1 MRRLWSCAKK
11 KGFQLRDSLA
21 RRALVRAQAGEE
33 LTDDFAGKSADD
45 VEQQIVQMLGA
56 AAVDEGVPP
65 GDMVP
70 ADQRR
75 TLETPEQAVA
85 RLQKELAA
93 KDEQH
98 ERELAE
104 WGLPQ
109 QLDQMLPI
117 FVVAGSCPS
126 TFVGMQAIM

>member
-1 MRRLWSCAKK
+1 MRVCAV
-11 KGFQLRDSLA
+11 QVDA

-33 LTDDFAGKSADD
+33 LTDDFAGMSADD
-45 VEQQIVQMLGA
+45 VEQQIMQMLGA

-98 ERELAE
+98 ERELAAKDE
-104 WGLPQ
+104 ELATLRAAQ
-109 QLDQMLPI
+109 S
-117 FVVAGSCPS
+117 VA
-126 TFVGMQAIM
+126 QAS

>member
-1 MRRLWSCAKK
+1 MRVCAA
-11 KGFQLRDSLA
+11 QVDA

-33 LTDDFAGKSADD
+33 LTDDFAGMSADD

-65 GDMVP
+65 GDMVL

-98 ERELAE
+98 ERELAAKDE
-104 WGLPQ
+104 ELATLRAAQ
-109 QLDQMLPI
+109 S
-117 FVVAGSCPS
+117 VA
-126 TFVGMQAIM
+126 QAS

>member
-1 MRRLWSCAKK
+1 MRVCAA
-11 KGFQLRDSLA
+11 QVDA

-33 LTDDFAGKSADD
+33 LTDDFAGMSADD
-45 VEQQIVQMLGA
+45 VEQQIMQMLGA

-93 KDEQH
+93 KDQALAAKDEALAARD
-98 ERELAE
+98 EELATVRAA
-104 WGLPQ
+104 Q
-109 QLDQMLPI
+109 S
-117 FVVAGSCPS
+117 VAQVS
-126 TFVGMQAIM
+126 

>member
-1 MRRLWSCAKK
+1 M
-11 KGFQLRDSLA
+11 
-21 RRALVRAQAGEE
+21 AGEE
-33 LTDDFAGKSADD
+33 PTDAFAGKSAED

-98 ERELAE
+98 ERELAAKDE
-104 WGLPQ
+104 ELA
-109 QLDQMLPI
+109 MLRASQS
-117 FVVAGSCPS
+117 VA
-126 TFVGMQAIM
+126 QAS